1 MNAKKLKKYKD
12 LILAEKEKTLNELL
26 TGNEIY
32 NSLKE
37 EVRGDAAD
45 VAFQAYEKQLLI
57 GFSQKEKDRLDILN
71 SALKR
76 IEDGVYGK
84 CLDCKE
90 DISDERLLA
99 IPYTL
104 RCVKCMAKY
113 EEKKRR
119 ERM

>member
-12 LILAEKEKTLNELL
+12 LILEDKEKTLNELL

-37 EVRGDAAD
+37 EAHGDAAD

-57 GFSQKEKDRLDILN
+57 GFSQKEKDKLEILN

-76 IEDGVYGK
+76 IEEGMYGK

-104 RCVKCMAKY
+104 RCIKCMAKY